1 MPIFEYL
8 GPFDAV
14 EVDEAVVHAGETV
27 EVTDERA
34 DTFRLAIASWREIQ
48 RPRRRARKKPAATR
62 KRAATKPR
70 PAAEDTT
77 ENTEES

>member
-8 GPFDAV
+8 GPFDDV

-34 DTFRLAIASWREIQ
+34 DTFRLSPGSWARTPP
-48 RPRRRARKKPAATR
+48 RTPRRADPWA
-62 KRAATKPR
+62 PR
-70 PAAEDTT
+70 T
-77 ENTEES
+77 SS

>member
-34 DTFRLAIASWREIQ
+34 DTFRHNPSSWGEV
-48 RPRRRARKKPAATR
+48 KKHKP
-62 KRAATKPR
+62 KKPR